1 MISMV
6 ETALQ
11 GVGVAELRMA
21 LDQVAFARKVGLVP
35 DRWQESFL
43 RSEHPRKI
51 LNCSRQSGKTTMA
64 GLVALHQVVYHPG
77 SLVLC
82 LSPSLRQSS
91 ELFRKALEFYRALDR
106 PVPPESETKLSLY
119 LENGSRL
126 ISLPGTEAKI
136 RGYSNVSLLIA
147 DEASRIED
155 ELYYSVRPMLAVSG
169 GSLIMMSTPW
179 GRRGVFYETRERGEG
194 WERYTVPASNVPR
207 ISKVFLEEE
216 RRALGPWFFEQ
227 EYFCKFLD
235 TIDQVFRT
243 EDIEAALDSN
253 VKPLFGGTAA

>member
-1 MISMV
+1 MA
-6 ETALQ
+6 ALAAMHR
-11 GVGVAELRMA
+11 V
-21 LDQVAFARKVGLVP
+21 
-35 DRWQESFL
+35 
-43 RSEHPRKI
+43 I
-51 LNCSRQSGKTTMA
+51 
-64 GLVALHQVVYHPG
+64 YHPG

-126 ISLPGTEAKI
+126 ISLPGSEGKI

-169 GSLIMMSTPW
+169 GSLVMMSTPW
-179 GRRGVFYETRERGEG
+179 GRRGVFYDTWERGEG
-194 WERYTVPASNVPR
+194 WERYKVPASDVPR
-207 ISKVFLEEE
+207 ISKEFLEEE
-216 RRALGPWFFEQ
+216 KRALGPWFFEQ
-227 EYFCKFLD
+227 EYYARFLD

-243 EDIEAALDSN
+243 EDIEAALDNN
-253 VKPLFGGTAA
+253 VVPLFGA